1 MFSHQGGT
9 LFGRIKR
16 IRSCDLVGESA
27 SLRVGFKVSC
37 VAQSL
42 RASQPEDQ
50 ATVLSYGSSG
60 MYVTMLFVKM
70 IKD

>member
-9 LFGRIKR
+9 LFERIKS
-16 IRSCDLVGESA
+16 IRSCDLVGEST
-27 SLRVGFKVSC
+27 SLRVGFEVSC

-42 RASQPEDQ
+42 KASQPKDQ
-50 ATVLSYGSSG
+50 DTALSYCSGSTH
-60 MYVTMLFVKM
+60 VTMLFVKM